1 MKPNQCSENIR
12 KIITLYTDAD
22 VSKLDVVIYKITEG
36 DKNGSEYIGTETCII
51 KNTNNKSI
59 IIKLLLNNNTS
70 ESDRAAIKR
79 IGFKFKTSDSISY
92 IKII

>member
-1 MKPNQCSENIR
+1 MFR
-12 KIITLYTDAD
+12 KYPKDYYIIYTDAD
-22 VSKLDVVIYKITEG
+22 VSKLDVGIYKIIEGG
-36 DKNGSEYIGTETCII
+36 DKNGSEYPGTETCII
-51 KNTNNKSI
+51 KNTNNNSI

-79 IGFKFKTSDSISY
+79 IGFKFKTSDNISY

>member
-1 MKPNQCSENIR
+1 MFR
-12 KIITLYTDAD
+12 KYPKDYYIIYTDAN
-22 VSKLDVVIYKITEG
+22 VSNLDVVIYKITDG
-36 DKNGSEYIGTETCII
+36 DKNGSKYQGTETCII
-51 KNTNNKSI
+51 KNTNNNSI

-79 IGFKFKTSDSISY
+79 IGFRFNIKSTSDNISY